1 MDEKTSQLINKFKN
15 NKALAEKL
23 LQSRDGQQLMALLT
37 RADGGTALQNATSK
51 AAAGN
56 TSELAAMLSGLMKSP
71 EGAAIMQR
79 INEQAKK

>member
-1 MDEKTSQLINKFKN
+1 MDEKTLQLINKFKN
-15 NKALAEKL
+15 NKSLAEKL

-37 RADGGTALQNATSK
+37 RADGGTALQNATS
-51 AAAGN
+51 N
-56 TSELAAMLSGLMKSP
+56 TAELAAMLSGLMKSP